1 MPCFRENCH
10 SIFFWGVRKGWGG
23 GGGGGLVGEGV
34 ENNPVQGSHIFNGNQ
49 RCLIHERER
58 AYLQHRQI
66 GLIPCNEFDML
77 YKQSLILLPDA

>member
-1 MPCFRENCH
+1 M
-10 SIFFWGVRKGWGG
+10 GG

-58 AYLQHRQI
+58 ERIYNTDKSDWYQ
-66 GLIPCNEFDML
+66 CNEFDML

>member
-1 MPCFRENCH
+1 MMPCFRENCH

-66 GLIPCNEFDML
+66 GLIPM
-77 YKQSLILLPDA
+77 

>member
-1 MPCFRENCH
+1 MMPCFRENYH
-10 SIFFWGVRKGWGG
+10 SIFFGGVRK

-66 GLIPCNEFDML
+66 GLIPM
-77 YKQSLILLPDA
+77 